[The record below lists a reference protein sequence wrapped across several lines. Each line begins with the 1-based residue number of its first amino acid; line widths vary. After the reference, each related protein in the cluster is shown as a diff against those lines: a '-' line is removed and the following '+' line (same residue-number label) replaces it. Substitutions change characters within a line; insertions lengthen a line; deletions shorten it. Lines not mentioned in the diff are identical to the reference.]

1 MKKIFKTLFI
11 LSVVFGCSENKS
23 DEIKLTNKKD
33 NENQSFE
40 SIVNRHVQSQL
51 SIPATEK
58 FKIQIYKE
66 HMDGDNKIDAIIS
79 VNRLDFAKEEAQK
92 AGRFAIMDEM
102 GLQGSYNYI
111 FYFDGGLNQI
121 SPPINIPSAAKSEL
135 NIHFENISTAAFK
148 DVLVDFKIK
157 NSSFRNYY
165 IISNHTP
172 SQVFQWKLYD
182 YLGEKNVEANFI
194 EYSNGSVGL
203 AKDILIYKGKLK
215 NGANVKDIYNFLPE
229 IEKDGE
235 LSYRFFY
242 LDKEGKY
249 FTKKK

>member
-92 AGRFAIMDEM
+92 AGIDI
-102 GLQGSYNYI
+102 SKCTST
-111 FYFDGGLNQI
+111 GGLKEAYMKLLATVGVT
-121 SPPINIPSAAKSEL
+121 SA
-135 NIHFENISTAAFK
+135 
-148 DVLVDFKIK
+148 
-157 NSSFRNYY
+157 
-165 IISNHTP
+165 
-172 SQVFQWKLYD
+172 
-182 YLGEKNVEANFI
+182 
-194 EYSNGSVGL
+194 
-203 AKDILIYKGKLK
+203 
-215 NGANVKDIYNFLPE
+215 
-229 IEKDGE
+229 
-235 LSYRFFY
+235 
-242 LDKEGKY
+242 
-249 FTKKK
+249 